1 MHIFLEH
8 ELQVRMMKLKMNDI
22 PGNVMSEA
30 RIVDRMRISDN
41 IEMKYGYDANHLH
54 RAFIHFNLQG
64 NPELGQVRQ
73 QLMQQE
79 Q

>member
-1 MHIFLEH
+1 
-8 ELQVRMMKLKMNDI
+8 
-22 PGNVMSEA
+22 
-30 RIVDRMRISDN
+30 MRISDN